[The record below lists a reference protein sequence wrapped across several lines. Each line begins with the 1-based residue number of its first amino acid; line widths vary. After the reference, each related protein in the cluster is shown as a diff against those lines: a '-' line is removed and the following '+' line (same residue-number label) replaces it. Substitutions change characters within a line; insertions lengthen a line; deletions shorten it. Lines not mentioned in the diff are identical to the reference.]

1 MYLDTSIIVKLLV
14 PEADSDFFEAN
25 LVGESLS
32 SSELAWTE
40 VWSALLAK
48 ERNGQITP
56 KDREK
61 AWRTFV
67 GWVESE
73 QIRLH
78 KLNTVTL
85 KRATRIL
92 DTAHPTVALR
102 TLDAIHAA
110 ACDLRQDFPLC
121 TTDKRLRDAA
131 IILRIPLF
139 PEVVD

>member
-1 MYLDTSIIVKLLV
+1 MYLDSSIIVKLLV
-14 PEADSDFFEAN
+14 PEPDSDFFEAN

-40 VWSALLAK
+40 VFSALLAK
-48 ERNGQITP
+48 ERNGQINAQQ
-56 KDREK
+56 REK

-85 KRATRIL
+85 KRANRVL
-92 DTAHPTVALR
+92 GHGAPEGGAEEPGRHSRRRVRSLPG
-102 TLDAIHAA
+102 
-110 ACDLRQDFPLC
+110 FPAVY
-121 TTDKRLRDAA
+121 DR
-131 IILRIPLF
+131 
-139 PEVVD
+139 